1 MAKSIREVM
10 TQDAKT
16 MKADETLTSAA
27 QAMKESDIGCVLV
40 MTGGKL
46 HGLVTD
52 RDIVVRAIAENRDP
66 SRTKL
71 EEICTKETRT
81 LSPDASVDDAVELMR
96 KESIRRVPVVE
107 NDSPVGM
114 VSLGDLAVERDPK
127 SALGQI
133 SAAPPQS

>member
-10 TQDAKT
+10 TRDTKT
-16 MKADETLTSAA
+16 LSANDSLTQAA
-27 QAMKESDIGCVLV
+27 QAMKESNIGCVLV
-40 MTGGKL
+40 TNEGSL

-66 SRTKL
+66 SSTTL
-71 EEICTKETRT
+71 DDICTKDTRT
-81 LSPDASVDDAVELMR
+81 LSPDASTGEAVELMR

-107 NDSPVGM
+107 DGKPVGM

>member
-40 MTGGKL
+40 TTDGKL

-71 EEICTKETRT
+71 EEICTKETQT

-107 NDSPVGM
+107 NGSPVGM
-114 VSLGDLAVERDPK
+114 VSLGDLAVERDPR